1 VNPASKRCQAMLS
14 GSVSKRTFLP
24 SRGPVAVLRAHARM
38 DPGDDLSGEIR
49 TLDVKAGLGVDIR
62 RAGITYS
69 ARLHLLKLAPLG
81 LFDEG
86 PNKED
91 R

>member
-1 VNPASKRCQAMLS
+1 MHLLAVVLGHAPDVTVLLDQD
-14 GSVSKRTFLP
+14 
-24 SRGPVAVLRAHARM
+24 PVAVLRAHVLI

-62 RAGITYS
+62 RAGITYA
-69 ARLHLLKLAPLG
+69 ARLHLFKLAPLC

-86 PNKED
+86 PNKEN